1 MRLAGSASVGRFHG
15 NKKRPPTARQRR
27 IEGLTTRSV
36 SLLMADLNLM
46 DRGVLA
52 SAHDRAE
59 ASATRR
65 NDG

>member
-27 IEGLTTRSV
+27 IEGLTTRRGD
-36 SLLMADLNLM
+36 LLMADLNLM

-52 SAHDRAE
+52 NAHDRSDEIA
-59 ASATRR
+59 ARR